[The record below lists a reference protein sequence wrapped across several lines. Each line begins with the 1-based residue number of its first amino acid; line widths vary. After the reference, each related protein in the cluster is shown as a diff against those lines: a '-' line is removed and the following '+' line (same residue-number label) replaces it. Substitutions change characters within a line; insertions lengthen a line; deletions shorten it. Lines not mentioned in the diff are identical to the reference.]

1 MSKISYQGKLI
12 YFAAAAGL
20 AVAAAKFPFHPISS
34 FTFLLFCA
42 YLLFRKKSTLLIG
55 CMAIFILFIFH
66 FYAVEKSNASRFNK
80 GKITIQGEFA
90 EFPQIDGNQMKGV
103 INVNQEK
110 ISAVYYFS
118 SEEEKNRY
126 RLLQLSTICTF
137 KGELKPPKHA
147 TNPNAFDYA
156 DYLKNNRIHWILK
169 ADSIDQCRKENQTLS
184 EKLKEF
190 RQDGILF
197 ISKVF
202 PEESRGIVQALLYGE
217 RTNISEDINKA
228 YQELGIVHLL
238 AISGLHV
245 GILVSGLY
253 FILIRSGMT
262 HEKTKLLLILSL
274 PVYCIIAGGAPSV
287 LRAAGMSMLY
297 LASKQLKLQLST
309 IDVISVAFLF
319 LLFADPYYLFNVGFQ
334 LSFSVSMALI
344 LSARAFSKMPYRFYQ
359 LVAVSSVAQLASLPV
374 ILYNFYQIS
383 LLSLPMNLLFVP
395 FYSVVILPL
404 SLISVL
410 AMIIFPPLGSFLI
423 VFTDLVLQISND
435 FVLFINRFPSFMLL
449 FGKPSFFFLFL
460 FTLFLCQAFI
470 AYEKSHRLKEM
481 RLFVSFLVLLLFY
494 QHESEYF
501 VQTGEIVMLDVG
513 QGDSIYL
520 SAPHNQG
527 TYLIDTGG
535 MLTFNQEKWKE
546 KSSSYSIAEDT
557 LIPFLKSKGKR
568 TLDKLI
574 LTHGDADHAGE
585 VIDLLNEIRVLELI
599 VPYGFLRGKFE
610 QEIIDKAKSTGTE
623 VSVLKSG
630 DAVSDHFFK
639 LHILSPIALSE
650 SENDDSLVIFAKIGG
665 LKWLFTGD
673 LEHEGE
679 KRILEKYKGLK
690 TDVLKVGHHGSKGS
704 TSESFLKQLQ
714 PEFAF
719 ISAGEN
725 NRYNHPH
732 DEVLQLLKKYDVSD
746 LQTKRDGSITYKF
759 HGDSGTFSVQPPYD
773 SVSDK

>member
-1 MSKISYQGKLI
+1 MTKISYQGKLI

-20 AVAAAKFPFHPISS
+20 AVAAAKFPFHPISL
-34 FTFLLFCA
+34 FIILLFYA
-42 YLLFRKKSTLLIG
+42 HLLLRKKMTLLIG
-55 CMAIFILFIFH
+55 CMAIFTLFILH
-66 FYAVEKSNASRFNK
+66 FSAVEKGNVSGFAEGRITVQ
-80 GKITIQGEFA
+80 GKFA
-90 EFPQIDGNQMKGV
+90 EFPEIDGNQLKGV
-103 INVNQEK
+103 INVNKER
-110 ISAVYYFS
+110 IIAVYYFR
-118 SEEEKNRY
+118 SEEEKNRFK
-126 RLLQLSTICTF
+126 LLEISTSCTF

-147 TNPNAFDYA
+147 TNPNAFDYS
-156 DYLKNNRIHWILK
+156 DYLKYNRIHWVLT
-169 ADSIDQCRKENQTLS
+169 ADSIHLCRNPEKTLL
-184 EKLKEF
+184 EKLKEY
-190 RQDGILF
+190 RQDGIQF
-197 ISKVF
+197 ISDVF
-202 PEESRGIVQALLYGE
+202 PEESKGIVQALLYGE
-217 RTNISEDINKA
+217 RSQISEDINKA

-253 FILIRSGMT
+253 YILIRTGMT

-297 LASKQLKLQLST
+297 LASKQMRLHLST
-309 IDVISVAFLF
+309 IDVISVTFLV
-319 LLFADPYYLFNVGFQ
+319 LLAADPYYLFNVGFQ
-334 LSFSVSMALI
+334 LSFSVSIALI
-344 LSARAFSKMPYRFYQ
+344 LSAKTLSKITIRFYQ
-359 LVAVSSVAQLASLPV
+359 LLAVSSVALFASLPI
-374 ILYNFYQIS
+374 ILYSFYQIS
-383 LLSLPMNLLFVP
+383 LLSLPMNILFVP

-404 SLISVL
+404 SLASVFG
-410 AMIIFPPLGSFLI
+410 MHIFSPLGSFLI
-423 VFTDLVLQISND
+423 AVTDFLLKISNNI
-435 FVLFINRFPSFMLL
+435 VLFINSLPSFMLL
-449 FGKPSFFFLFL
+449 FGKPSFPFLFL
-460 FTLFLCQAFI
+460 FTVFLCLAFI
-470 AYEKSHRLKEM
+470 VYEKSNRLKEM
-481 RLFVSFLVLLLFY
+481 RLFVLFIVLLLFY

-501 VQTGEIVMLDVG
+501 VRTGEIVMLDVG

-535 MLTFNQEKWKE
+535 ILSFNQEKWKE
-546 KSSSYSIAEDT
+546 KSNPYSISEDT

-585 VIDLLNEIRVLELI
+585 VTKLLDEIRVIELI
-599 VPYGFLRGKFE
+599 VPLGFLRGEFE
-610 QEIIDKAKSTGTE
+610 QKIIDKAKSTGTE

-630 DAVSDHFFK
+630 DAVSDSFFK
-639 LHILSPIALSE
+639 LNILSPINLSE
-650 SENDDSLVIFAKIGG
+650 SENNDSLVIFAKIGG

-690 TDVLKVGHHGSKGS
+690 TDVLKIGHHGSKGS
-704 TSESFLKQLQ
+704 TSDLFLKQLQ
-714 PEFAF
+714 PRIAL

-732 DEVLQLLKKYDVSD
+732 NEVIGLLQKYGMEI
-746 LQTKRDGSITYKF
+746 LQTKDHGSITFKF
-759 HGDSGTFSVQPPYD
+759 NGDSGTFSVQPPYD

>member
-20 AVAAAKFPFHPISS
+20 AVAAAKFPFDPISL
-34 FTFLLFCA
+34 FIILLFYA
-42 YLLFRKKSTLLIG
+42 HLLLRKKMTLLIG
-55 CMAIFILFIFH
+55 CMGIFTLFILH
-66 FYAVEKSNASRFNK
+66 FYAEEKGN
-80 GKITIQGEFA
+80 ITGFA
-90 EFPQIDGNQMKGV
+90 EGRITVQGKFADFPEIDGNQLKGV
-103 INVNQEK
+103 INVNKEK
-110 ISAVYYFS
+110 ITAVYYFS
-118 SEEEKNRY
+118 SEEEKNRFK
-126 RLLQLSTICTF
+126 LLEISTSCTF

-147 TNPNAFDYA
+147 TNPNAFDYS
-156 DYLKNNRIHWILK
+156 DYLKYNRIHWVLT
-169 ADSIDQCRKENQTLS
+169 ADSIDQCRNSDQTLV
-184 EKLKEF
+184 EKLKEY
-190 RQDGILF
+190 RQDGIQF
-197 ISKVF
+197 ISDVF
-202 PEESRGIVQALLYGE
+202 PKESKGIVQALLYGE
-217 RTNISEDINKA
+217 RSHISEDINKA

-253 FILIRSGMT
+253 YFLIRTGMT

-297 LASKQLKLQLST
+297 LASKQMKLQLST
-309 IDVISVAFLF
+309 IDVISVTFLV

-334 LSFSVSMALI
+334 LSFSVSIALI
-344 LSARAFSKMPYRFYQ
+344 LSARAFSKIPNRFYQ
-359 LVAVSSVAQLASLPV
+359 LLAVSSVAQLASLPI
-374 ILYNFYQIS
+374 ILYSFYQIS
-383 LLSLPMNLLFVP
+383 ILSLPMNILFVP

-404 SLISVL
+404 SLASVFG
-410 AMIIFPPLGSFLI
+410 MIIFSPLGSILI
-423 VFTDLVLQISND
+423 AVTDLLLKISNNI
-435 FVLFINRFPSFMLL
+435 VLFINSLPSFMLL
-449 FGKPSFFFLFL
+449 FGKPSFLFLFL
-460 FTLFLCQAFI
+460 FTVFLCLAFI
-470 AYEKSHRLKEM
+470 VYEKSNRLIEM
-481 RLFVSFLVLLLFY
+481 RLFVLFIVLLLFY
-494 QHESEYF
+494 QYESEYF

-535 MLTFNQEKWKE
+535 ILSFNQEKWKE
-546 KSSSYSIAEDT
+546 KSNPYSIAEDT

-585 VIDLLNEIRVLELI
+585 VTKLLDEIRVRELI
-599 VPYGFLRGKFE
+599 VPYGFLRGEFE
-610 QEIIDKAKSTGTE
+610 QEIIDKAKSKGTE

-630 DAVSDHFFK
+630 DAVSDSFFK
-639 LHILSPIALSE
+639 LNIVSPIALSE
-650 SENDDSLVIFAKIGG
+650 SKNDDSLVIFAKIGG
-665 LKWLFTGD
+665 LNWLFTGD

-704 TSESFLKQLQ
+704 TSDSFLKQLQ
-714 PEFAF
+714 PKIAL

-725 NRYNHPH
+725 NRYHHPH
-732 DEVLQLLKKYDVSD
+732 NEVIGLLQKYGMEI
-746 LQTKRDGSITYKF
+746 LQTKDHGSITFKF
-759 HGDSGTFSVQPPYD
+759 SGDSGTFSVQPPYD
-773 SVSDK
+773 NVSDK

>member
-20 AVAAAKFPFHPISS
+20 AVAAAKFPFYTSS
-34 FTFLLFCA
+34 FIILLFCA
-42 YLLFRKKSTLLIG
+42 YLLFRKKMTLLIG
-55 CMAIFILFIFH
+55 CMAIFLLFFFH
-66 FYAVEKSNASRFNK
+66 FHAVEKNNASRFNEGRHTVQ
-80 GKITIQGEFA
+80 GKFA
-90 EFPQIDGNQMKGV
+90 DFPEIDGNHMKGV
-103 INVNQEK
+103 IIVNQEK
-110 ISAVYYFS
+110 ISAVYYFR
-118 SEEEKNRY
+118 SEEEKDRY
-126 RLLQLSTICTF
+126 RLLQISTTCTF
-137 KGELKPPKHA
+137 TGELTPPKHA

-156 DYLKNNRIHWILK
+156 DYLKNNRIHWILE
-169 ADSIDQCRKENQTLS
+169 ADSIEQCRKGNQTVS
-184 EKLKEF
+184 EKLKEY
-190 RQDGILF
+190 RQAGILF

-217 RTNISEDINKA
+217 RAHISEEINKA
-228 YQELGIVHLL
+228 YQELGIIHLL

-253 FILIRSGMT
+253 FILIRSGLT

-274 PVYCIIAGGAPSV
+274 PVYCILAGGAPSV

-309 IDVISVAFLF
+309 IDVISIAFLI

-344 LSARAFSKMPYRFYQ
+344 LSARAFSKMPNRIYQ

-374 ILYNFYQIS
+374 ILYSFYQIS

-404 SLISVL
+404 SLVSVIT
-410 AMIIFPPLGSFLI
+410 MIAFPPLGSFLI
-423 VFTDLVLQISND
+423 ALTDFLLQISND
-435 FVLFINRFPSFMLL
+435 LVLFINSLPSFMLL

-460 FTLFLCQAFI
+460 FPLFLCQAFI
-470 AYEKSHRLKEM
+470 AYEKSNRLKEM
-481 RLFVSFLVLLLFY
+481 RIFVSFLALLLIY

-513 QGDSIYL
+513 QGDAIYL

-585 VIDLLNEIRVLELI
+585 VIDLLDEIRVLELI
-599 VPYGFLRGKFE
+599 VPYGFLRGEFE
-610 QEIIDKAKSTGTE
+610 QEIIDKAKRTGTE

-630 DAVSDHFFK
+630 DAVTDDFFK
-639 LHILSPIALSE
+639 LHILSPIKLTD

-679 KRILEKYKGLK
+679 KRILEKYTGLK
-690 TDVLKVGHHGSKGS
+690 ADVLKVGHHGSKGS

-732 DEVLQLLKKYDVSD
+732 DEVLQLLKKYDVSE